1 MAKHGHLRE
10 YDNTREDW
18 LAYTE
23 RLQHYFAANDMRNA
37 EKQCAVLLSSVGS
50 SIYQLMKS
58 LLAPTK
64 PSEKTFDELVR
75 LVQDHYQPPPSES
88 VQRYRFNIR
97 LRKQGESIAAYV
109 AELLGLAEYCNY
121 GDSLNEM
128 LRDRLVCGVT
138 DQRVQRRLL
147 TEADLMFKK
156 ASDIAQAMEAV
167 ERSARERTLGVR
179 QEGRGRGSKTRKVL
193 PIPWKS
199 PPHGV

>member
-1 MAKHGHLRE
+1 
-10 YDNTREDW
+10 
-18 LAYTE
+18 
-23 RLQHYFAANDMRNA
+23 MRNA
-37 EKQCAVLLSSVGS
+37 EKQRAILLSSVGS

-147 TEADLMFKK
+147 TEADLTF
-156 ASDIAQAMEAV
+156 
-167 ERSARERTLGVR
+167 
-179 QEGRGRGSKTRKVL
+179 
-193 PIPWKS
+193 
-199 PPHGV
+199 